1 MTDLSTTFQPI
12 GRQMP
17 FGWEY
22 EPGWSH
28 AAAWGK
34 MLAGQIVMANKRLD
48 NGGLALVAKLAQPA
62 FPGHG
67 WAPCQPGTCDRC
79 GRDHDK
85 RNCTTPFW
93 GDK

>member
-12 GRQMP
+12 GWQMP

-48 NGGLALVAKLAQPA
+48 NGGLALVAKLAQP
-62 FPGHG
+62 
-67 WAPCQPGTCDRC
+67 R
-79 GRDHDK
+79 
-85 RNCTTPFW
+85 